1 LTRNTSRKF
10 AVSVEKSMSRKRRQ
24 FKDEYVLEEAV
35 SDEVYDF
42 F

>member
-1 LTRNTSRKF
+1 LLF
-10 AVSVEKSMSRKRRQ
+10 AVSIRMSRKRRQ